1 MGLLSIVKSA
11 AGGIAKAAGSL
22 LKTVQQALGDLGKT
36 FSENKPVCSAT
47 EPCPKLAVTAEE
59 LLGKAEVQAA
69 LEEAWKDSQADDS
82 AKRHEEGGW
91 IYQHTTTNAITVRRA
106 PAGKQKCINLNS
118 PPSVA
123 DSVVVGEFHTHP
135 NPTSEG
141 WVPGPSSTDRR
152 LDERDG
158 VPDLIRADDGVHVS
172 GPDTRRGG
180 LTGGSGFP
188 S

>member
-82 AKRHEEGGW
+82 AKRH
-91 IYQHTTTNAITVRRA
+91 
-106 PAGKQKCINLNS
+106 
-118 PPSVA
+118 
-123 DSVVVGEFHTHP
+123 
-135 NPTSEG
+135 
-141 WVPGPSSTDRR
+141 
-152 LDERDG
+152 
-158 VPDLIRADDGVHVS
+158 
-172 GPDTRRGG
+172 
-180 LTGGSGFP
+180 
-188 S
+188 